1 MRKALLG
8 QADEL
13 RSFKDIATLRRI
25 SLDRPVD
32 ALTDGASGAEAAE
45 RLGMRRLAER
55 LRSAF

>member
-1 MRKALLG
+1 VRKALLT

-25 SLDRPVD
+25 EMDRPPD
-32 ALTDGASGAEAAE
+32 AQTDGAGGAAEAE

-55 LRSAF
+55 LSSSF